1 MKKILL
7 SSAFPVIL
15 FLHVGVKVF
24 FPGLFAYGSS
34 EQAPATRLTSAAIHP
49 TEIIALAQ
57 DALATDPFRASIPG
71 SALSSE
77 SPIPTQP

>member
-15 FLHVGVKVF
+15 LLHVGVKVF

-34 EQAPATRLTSAAIHP
+34 EKDPAVVFSSSALNP
-49 TEIIALAQ
+49 TEFFTLAHE
-57 DALATDPFRASIPG
+57 ASVKEPYHASIPG
-71 SALSSE
+71 SALLSE